1 MTRLSLRV
9 LAIHWAPTPTFSWV
23 RGTTLGFAVVPLVCS
38 KRHVSWRLLAISTG
52 RESELLRRRQARSEK
67 RPATPTSGV
76 SSMIDTLSALAA
88 S

>member
-1 MTRLSLRV
+1 MRRLSLRV

-52 RESELLRRRQARSEK
+52 RE
-67 RPATPTSGV
+67 
-76 SSMIDTLSALAA
+76 
-88 S
+88 